1 MKIELFPFQEKALN
15 ELRVKTAQAL
25 GDYQKSHTPQVI
37 SFTSPTGS
45 GKTIIMSS
53 LIEKIY
59 SGDEIYTDQSDAIFI
74 WISDSPELNQQS
86 KDKIDRQADRITLN
100 QCVIIN
106 DESFDQ
112 EVLKLSNS
120 LCK

>member
-86 KDKIDRQADRITLN
+86 KDKIDRQTDRINLN

-112 EVLKLSNS
+112 EVLDDGHIY
-120 LCK
+120 